1 MLKISQESKEQVL
14 ESIGQGR
21 IDAADIS
28 QPNFID
34 EIMLKMHSMGIVDEF
49 SYIVDDKRQRNAVIP
64 LKFIWLLGI
73 AAKMKIH
80 TSLTDI
86 PYAIMDGEVLSKFGY
101 ALWDTER
108 SLESGLIDEGAIRH
122 MLGKY
127 KRDDLILG
135 YNRCV
140 QGRILPKIGMTANI
154 HLLDCTEL
162 EVKIDNTN
170 YEESSVVK
178 EEGNAPRRGYKL
190 GTLRGIVGDSGII
203 EDICFGTI
211 KTHDLELCRKMILNS
226 PMLKPG
232 DALIN
237 DRGFLSRDVM
247 NTLKAERKVDT
258 YIPLR
263 KNMDA
268 YVDAVKLAAAQ
279 NKWAAHP
286 NKKRKTQKI
295 AFVPDIGGMWRS
307 EHPEKD
313 VPVNA
318 CVVWDTK
325 DDDYY
330 VFVTTDTTKSAR
342 QIIQTYE
349 IRPEI
354 EEDYRQ
360 LKDFWNL
367 EDFKSTKINVIAFH
381 IVCTLLGYLMF
392 QLYVGTNEGS
402 RWSGKSLPV
411 ILKKYIP
418 PEKPKAVVIYA
429 GNYFAVFPFLDFLRL
444 YASLDPRIRSQLD
457 PVFSAV

>member
-1 MLKISQESKEQVL
+1 MLQISQESKEKVL
-14 ESIGQGR
+14 VSIQKGR
-21 IDAADIS
+21 IDSVDIS

-34 EIMLKMHSMGIVDEF
+34 GIIQKMEKIGVLGELRHVIE
-49 SYIVDDKRQRNAVIP
+49 DKRKPNAEIP
-64 LKFIWLLGI
+64 IEFIWTLGI

-86 PYAIMDGEVLSKFGY
+86 PYAILDAEVLSQLGY
-101 ALWDTER
+101 SLWDTKR
-108 SLESGLIDEGAIRH
+108 SLEKGLMDEGAIRH

-127 KRDDLILG
+127 KQNEMING
-135 YNRCV
+135 YNQCV
-140 QGRILPKIGMTANI
+140 QGHIFPKTGIGATI
-154 HLLDCTEL
+154 HILDCTEL
-162 EVKIDNTN
+162 EVKLSNAN

-178 EEGNAPRRGYKL
+178 IDGKTRRGYKL
-190 GTLRGIVGDSGII
+190 STLRGIAGDSGVI
-203 EDICFGTI
+203 EDIRFGTI
-211 KTHDLELCRKMILNS
+211 KDHDLELSREMILTS

-232 DALIN
+232 DMLIN

-247 NTLKAERKVDT
+247 NELKSRRKIDT

-268 YVDAVKLAAAQ
+268 YTDAVSIAKIE
-279 NKWAAHP
+279 NNWKPHP

-295 AFVPDIGGMWRS
+295 SAVGDIGSMWQS
-307 EHPEKD
+307 DQPEKD
-313 VPVNA
+313 VPLIA

-325 DDDYY
+325 DNEYY
-330 VFVTTDTTKSAR
+330 VFVTTDTTKSAK

-360 LKDFWNL
+360 LKDFWKL

-392 QLYVGTNEGS
+392 QLYVGTEDGR

-411 ILKKYIP
+411 IMKKYIP
-418 PEKPKAVVIYA
+418 PEKPKTVIVYV
-429 GNYFAVFPFLDFLRL
+429 GQYFALFPFVEFLHL
-444 YASLDPRIRSQLD
+444 YVSLEPAIRSTFDVLL
-457 PVFSAV
+457 S